1 MAEDCGH
8 SIDDSVRDM
17 TSSKQPRKQ
26 RKRHW
31 NAPSHHRKKLV
42 RGHLA
47 PKYLEAG
54 RRRSL
59 TIRTGDTVL
68 IMRGE
73 HKGEEGK
80 VEKVDLKNQ
89 LITIEGITQ
98 AKADESQAAR
108 KIHPSNV
115 MIMKPDMSDRRRSMK
130 FGGVFEEEEEEEI
143 EEETEEEESEE
154 SSEEEQKAEEEE
166 EK

>member
-1 MAEDCGH
+1 MRNMA
-8 SIDDSVRDM
+8 
-17 TSSKQPRKQ
+17 SSKNPRKQ

-31 NAPSHHRKKLV
+31 NAPLHHRKRLV

-59 TIRTGDTVL
+59 TVRKGDTVL

-80 VEKVDLKNQ
+80 VEKVDLRRQ

-98 AKADESQAAR
+98 AKADESQTAR
-108 KIHPSNV
+108 KIHASNL

-130 FGGVFEEEEEEEI
+130 FGGVFEEEEEI
-143 EEETEEEESEE
+143 EEELEEEES
-154 SSEEEQKAEEEE
+154 SDEEEETVEEEE
-166 EK
+166 EQ